1 MNETIIVNNE
11 IIDNKLSF
19 IILKTNIL
27 DYFDNSLTYLQIP
40 FLKQSFYLKYYIIYV
55 FINFLSIIIL
65 YNIKR
70 LDLGYKFTLWLL
82 INIILYIILMFLQ
95 SRL

>member
-1 MNETIIVNNE
+1 MNNT

-27 DYFDNSLTYLQIP
+27 DYFNNQLTYLQIP
-40 FLKQSFYLKYYIIYV
+40 FLKQSFYLKYYIIYG
-55 FINFLSIIIL
+55 FTNFLSLIIL
-65 YNIKR
+65 YSIKR
-70 LDLGYKFTLWLL
+70 LGLGYKFTLWLL

-95 SRL
+95 LRL

>member
-1 MNETIIVNNE
+1 MNST
-11 IIDNKLSF
+11 IIDNKVEFITLKGSF
-19 IILKTNIL
+19 LN
-27 DYFDNSLTYLQIP
+27 YFDNSLTYLQIP

-82 INIILYIILMFLQ
+82 INIILYIILMFL
-95 SRL
+95 